1 MSCFTPW
8 SQYDLPEDPW
18 SAEAREREQRR
29 QRTPVAAALIEE
41 GHAALERTLDE
52 GLRRRI
58 EDALSVVGFAMG
70 TLRDVTQEEA
80 AVIRRLFEQAT

>member
-18 SAEAREREQRR
+18 GAEARERNARR
-29 QRTPVAAALIEE
+29 QRTPVAAALVEE

-58 EDALSVVGFAMG
+58 EDALSVVGFCMG
-70 TLRDVTQEEA
+70 TSRDVNEEEA
-80 AVIRRLFEQAT
+80 AVIRRLFAQS